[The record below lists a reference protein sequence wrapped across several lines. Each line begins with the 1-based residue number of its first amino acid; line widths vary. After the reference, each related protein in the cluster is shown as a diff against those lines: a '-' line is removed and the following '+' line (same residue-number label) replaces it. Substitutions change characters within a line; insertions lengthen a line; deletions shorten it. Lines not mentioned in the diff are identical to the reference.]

1 MHCLTGKEEAIDIK
15 SQLSIEE
22 KLRQLETKFTELE
35 QAFAASKASPGT
47 GNAAQPD
54 VCTSFRYFPN
64 PTTDI
69 PQTSAVPPSAGV
81 GGNNEE
87 KQATVSRVRVRIA
100 RLENGERKYRD
111 PDDGDHSDRK
121 KQPIELRKIYWSDE
135 QNYGELDIHSKD
147 LCKLLKSLLPHVPVL
162 QHIGD
167 KLTLE
172 SPYEPLI
179 LNWDKLW
186 TASLEESED
195 GADSQVR
202 SDLHEV
208 LKTIKEGSGDGR
220 LDQYLEDREDLK
232 NQKSKSTFHHIH
244 YGVVLFS

>member
-1 MHCLTGKEEAIDIK
+1 MSCLHCLSVKGEAIDIK

-22 KLRQLETKFTELE
+22 KLRQLETRFTELE
-35 QAFAASKASPGT
+35 QAYAASKASPDT
-47 GNAAQPD
+47 GDSAQPD
-54 VCTSFRYFPN
+54 VCTSYRYFPN

-69 PQTSAVPPSAGV
+69 PQTSAVPPSVGGV
-81 GGNNEE
+81 GNSEE
-87 KQATVSRVRVRIA
+87 KQAIVSRVRVRIA
-100 RLENGERKYRD
+100 RLENGERKYRN
-111 PDDGDHSDRK
+111 PDEGDHSDRT

-186 TASLEESED
+186 MESLD
-195 GADSQVR
+195 R
-202 SDLHEV
+202 RCHRN
-208 LKTIKEGSGDGR
+208 KT
-220 LDQYLEDREDLK
+220 LP
-232 NQKSKSTFHHIH
+232 
-244 YGVVLFS
+244 